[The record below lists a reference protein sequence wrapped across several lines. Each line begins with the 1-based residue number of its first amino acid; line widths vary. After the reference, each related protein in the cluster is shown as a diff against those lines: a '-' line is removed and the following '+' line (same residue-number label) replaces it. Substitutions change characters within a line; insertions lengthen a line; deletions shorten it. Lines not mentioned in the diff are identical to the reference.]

1 MSIAVK
7 YYGHSCFEVQ
17 ISGKNILF
25 DPFITPNPKA
35 SDVDIQQINPDFILV
50 SHGHGDH
57 IADCVAIAQQS
68 KAQVISTFEITEWL
82 SKQGLENLVPMNT
95 GGSYDL
101 GVARIKLVR
110 AEHSSSLPDGSYGG
124 NPVGFVVES
133 KEGNFYYAG
142 DTALTHDMKLIPDWT
157 TLDFSFLP
165 VGDHFT
171 MGVEDA
177 TIAAEW
183 VKSPKVIG
191 MHFDTFL
198 PIEINHNTAIQHFSD
213 KQIELLLPTIN
224 QKLEL

>member
-1 MSIAVK
+1 VSIAIK

-25 DPFITPNPKA
+25 DPFISPNPKA
-35 SDVDIQQINPDFILV
+35 KDVDIKQINPDYILV

-57 IADCVAIAQQS
+57 IADCVAIAEQS
-68 KAQVISTFEITEWL
+68 KAQVVSTFEITEWL

-101 GVARIKLVR
+101 GVAKIKLVR

-124 NPVGFVVES
+124 NPVGFLVES

-142 DTALTHDMKLIPDWT
+142 DTALTLDMKLIPDWIK
-157 TLDFSFLP
+157 LDFSILP

-171 MGVEDA
+171 MGIEDA
-177 TIAAEW
+177 ATAAQW
-183 VKSPKVIG
+183 VQGKKIIG
-191 MHFDTFL
+191 MHFDTFP
-198 PIEINHNTAIQHFSD
+198 PIEINHDQAKQYFSD
-213 KQIELLLPTIN
+213 KQLELFLPTIN
-224 QKLEL
+224 QTLEL

>member
-1 MSIAVK
+1 VSIAIK

-25 DPFITPNPKA
+25 DPFISPNPKA
-35 SDVDIQQINPDFILV
+35 KDVDIKQINPDYILV

-57 IADCVAIAQQS
+57 IADCVAIAEQS
-68 KAQVISTFEITEWL
+68 KAQVVSTFEITEWL

-101 GVARIKLVR
+101 GVAKIKLVR

-124 NPVGFVVES
+124 NPVGFLVES

-142 DTALTHDMKLIPDWT
+142 DTALTLDMKLIPDWIK
-157 TLDFSFLP
+157 LDFSILP

-171 MGVEDA
+171 MGIEDA
-177 TIAAEW
+177 ATAAQW
-183 VKSPKVIG
+183 VQSKKIIG
-191 MHFDTFL
+191 MHFDTFP
-198 PIEINHNTAIQHFSD
+198 PIEINHDQAKQYFSD
-213 KQIELLLPTIN
+213 KQLELFLPTIN
-224 QKLEL
+224 QTLEL

>member
-1 MSIAVK
+1 VSIAIK

-25 DPFITPNPKA
+25 DPFISPNPK
-35 SDVDIQQINPDFILV
+35 DVDIKQINPDFILV

-57 IADCVAIAQQS
+57 IADCVAIAEQS
-68 KAQVISTFEITEWL
+68 KAQVVSTFEITEWL

-101 GVARIKLVR
+101 GVAKIKLVR

-124 NPVGFVVES
+124 NPVGFLVES

-142 DTALTHDMKLIPDWT
+142 DTALTLDMKLIPDWIK
-157 TLDFSFLP
+157 LDFSILP

-171 MGVEDA
+171 MGIEDA
-177 TIAAEW
+177 ATAAQW
-183 VKSPKVIG
+183 VQSKKIIG
-191 MHFDTFL
+191 MHFDTFP
-198 PIEINHNTAIQHFSD
+198 PIEINHDQAKQYFSD
-213 KQIELLLPTIN
+213 KQLELFLPTIN
-224 QKLEL
+224 QTLEL